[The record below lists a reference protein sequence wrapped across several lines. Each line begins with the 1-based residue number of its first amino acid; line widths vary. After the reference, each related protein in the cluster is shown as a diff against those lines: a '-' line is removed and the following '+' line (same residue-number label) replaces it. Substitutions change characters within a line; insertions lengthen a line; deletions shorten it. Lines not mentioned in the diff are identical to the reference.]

1 MTSLE
6 HCSFLGGVAFREAGL
21 LGTVLVV
28 LGLLLQGT
36 DHCSGTFLF
45 CNSSSFSGL
54 CASVWPLGKHVVAEA
69 VYNWYLRDINIY
81 SLSKKKAH
89 QL

>member
-1 MTSLE
+1 MTALE
-6 HCSFLGGVAFREAGL
+6 HCSFLGGVSFGEAGL

-54 CASVWPLGKHVVAEA
+54 CVSVWPPGQHVVAEA
-69 VYNWYLRDINIY
+69 RCN
-81 SLSKKKAH
+81 
-89 QL
+89 